1 MKMIYWKI
9 GILLIGLIFLTKA
22 KSQILIDL
30 QYEIDN
36 KSDEIY
42 DSFGGR
48 EVLYEI
54 RYTISVLRQF
64 GDRMNVGVNY
74 AFTQGPII
82 PHLISLMPP
91 PQNDKTYNKLGVY
104 GDFDFL
110 TRTLRPYI
118 FCNTGV
124 IFDYP
129 KILESYRRENELSI
143 NSQFGFGVKYVYG
156 EKWKFRVQ
164 YSFGQIVGL
173 RSFELYDD
181 LKLMGFGI
189 TYKL

>member
-1 MKMIYWKI
+1 MKLIHWKI
-9 GILLIGLIFLTKA
+9 GMLLIGLIFSIKTQ
-22 KSQILIDL
+22 SQILIDL

-42 DSFGGR
+42 DYFGGR
-48 EVLYEI
+48 EVIYEK
-54 RYTISVLRQF
+54 RYTVSVLRQL
-64 GDRMNVGVNY
+64 GDRVNVGVNY
-74 AFTQGPII
+74 AFNWGPIY
-82 PHLISLMPP
+82 PHLISFTSP

-118 FCNTGV
+118 FNNTGV

-129 KILESYRRENELSI
+129 KILQSYRRENEFSI
-143 NSQFGFGVKYVYG
+143 NSQFGFGVKYVYE

-164 YSFGQIVGL
+164 YSFGQVVGL
-173 RSFELYDD
+173 KSFELYDN
-181 LKLMGFGI
+181 LQLMGFGI
-189 TYKL
+189 GYKL